1 MRVNLDTNNV
11 YTKKNK
17 KIFNDPRY
25 DTRARPGQYDFSA
38 GSVFI
43 SANSPISCCLVTA

>member
-11 YTKKNK
+11 YTKKI
-17 KIFNDPRY
+17 KIY
-25 DTRARPGQYDFSA
+25 SMTLATTRARAGQYDFSA

>member
-1 MRVNLDTNNV
+1 MRVNLDTNDV
-11 YTKKNK
+11 YQ
-17 KIFNDPRY
+17 KIFNPLY
-25 DTRARPGQYDFSA
+25 LIQHTRAHPGQYDLSA